1 MRVSSGFSS
10 CVAEQSGHFKLSK
23 LLERLQ
29 VTSLSLLTVTAEVPS
44 SLHFNRRHG
53 SLTGMAPCC
62 QGRIQVEPTQSL
74 RFTRGGRSLTK
85 ILHKVEWAL
94 LAAGLLLLGFYIAA
108 RIHGAVV
115 RRAELLNFKDEI
127 ANPSGVE
134 LPPPLGTQ
142 TKPDFSLWSPKRID
156 DYRHALGQYAETPLA
171 VLRISKVRLEVPVVR
186 RTDELSL
193 NVGVGH
199 ISGTVLPGE
208 EGNIGIAGHRD
219 GFFRVLKD
227 VGPGDQIE
235 LQTPNRTDHYVIDR
249 IVIVSTDDVSVLR
262 PRLRPSVTLVT
273 CYPFYFI
280 GSAPKRY
287 IVQASLTSSEPLN
300 SRASAVANSKITI
313 IKEAG
318 EHTLIR

>member
-1 MRVSSGFSS
+1 M
-10 CVAEQSGHFKLSK
+10 E
-23 LLERLQ
+23 
-29 VTSLSLLTVTAEVPS
+29 
-44 SLHFNRRHG
+44 
-53 SLTGMAPCC
+53 PCC
-62 QGRIQVEPTQSL
+62 QDGIQVEPRQFL
-74 RFTRGGRSLTK
+74 RLRGGGRSLTK
-85 ILHKVEWAL
+85 VLHKAEWVL

-108 RIHGAVV
+108 RIHGSVV
-115 RRAELLNFKDEI
+115 QRAELLNFKEEI
-127 ANPSGVE
+127 RNPSGVE
-134 LPPPLGTQ
+134 LIHPLGTQ
-142 TKPDFSLWSPKRID
+142 TKPDFSLWSRKRID
-156 DYRHALGQYAETPLA
+156 DYQHALTQYAESPLA

-186 RTDELSL
+186 STDELSL

-227 VGPGDQIE
+227 VAPGDQIE
-235 LQTPNRTDHYVIDR
+235 LQSPHRTDTYVIDR
-249 IVIVSTDDVSVLR
+249 IVIVSTDDVSVLQ

-300 SRASAVANSKITI
+300 ARASAEANSRITT
-313 IKEAG
+313 IKEAVN
-318 EHTLIR
+318 IR